1 MIIPQIV
8 LLMILLTWKL
18 KFSFEGGIP
27 FYLNDRLY
35 WRTYYILSIQNSSA
49 VVIKIHSW
57 CHHKFPGNN
66 FHFQRVLPP
75 WELSALEKIPTG
87 RDTHTIIVQL
97 RQTCRLNMYV
107 DVYKCLFLPFLM
119 WGFSEPLVWACW
131 WKSWVPGS
139 SSMALFLQCNNKL
152 SFDKEA

>member
-1 MIIPQIV
+1 MKAKV
-8 LLMILLTWKL
+8 LFRERYI
-18 KFSFEGGIP
+18 FH
-27 FYLNDRLY
+27 LNDRLY
-35 WRTYYILSIQNSSA
+35 WRTYYIVHTLSIQNSSA

-66 FHFQRVLPP
+66 FHFQCVLP

-97 RQTCRLNMYV
+97 RQTCRLNIYV
-107 DVYKCLFLPFLM
+107 VYKCLFLPFLM
-119 WGFSEPLVWACW
+119 CGFSEPFVWGCW